1 MKRPLTLMLV
11 LLLLL
16 TACSG
21 APAGPAEPPAEEAAE
36 PVEIKLWTYPVGE
49 WGNPTAISS
58 LVSGFQRANPDIRL
72 TVEHLDYDTGDAR
85 VEEAIASGTLPDL
98 VLESPERLL
107 SDWGERGLMA
117 DLTGLWET
125 EEAGEIYDSV
135 RAACRLG
142 DGTYCVYPICMS
154 AHCMAI
160 NYDLFQAAG
169 ALRYL
174 DEETRTWTTEGFIQ
188 AVEALRAYGQ
198 EQVAA
203 VYCGGQG
210 GDQGTR
216 ALVTNLCGGSFT
228 DPDHTR
234 YTVASPENIR
244 ALELLRDL
252 EGVEFDP
259 DLAGAGEVERFCKG
273 ELAMAFCWNGALEV
287 LHTVKNPDLD
297 FRILAMTFP
306 AETGEP
312 RLESGIWGF
321 GVFESC
327 DARRTEAAKAFIRY
341 VTGDDAR
348 YTRAVQIANFWPVR
362 DVPGIYDNDPLMSAY
377 SAFIPYA
384 GDYCQ
389 VTPNWVAARGAWWKM
404 LQQVGAGEDVP
415 TAVAAFSREV
425 SGG

>member
-1 MKRPLTLMLV
+1 MKRAFALTLV
-11 LLLLL
+11 LLLTL
-16 TACSG
+16 TACG
-21 APAGPAEPPAEEAAE
+21 VAPAGPPEPPAEDPAE

-49 WGNPTAISS
+49 WGNPTAISG
-58 LVSGFQRANPDIRL
+58 LVSGFQRSHPDIRL

-85 VEEAIASGTLPDL
+85 VEEAVASGTLPDL

-117 DLTGLWET
+117 DLGDLWET
-125 EEAGEIYDSV
+125 EQAGAVYDAV
-135 RAACRLG
+135 RAACRRG

-154 AHCMAI
+154 THCMAI

-169 ALRYL
+169 ALQCL
-174 DEETRTWTTEGFIQ
+174 DEEKRTWSTEGFIQ

-198 EQVAA
+198 EQAAA

-228 DPDHTR
+228 DPEHTR
-234 YTVASPENIR
+234 YTVDSPENIR

-252 EGVEFDP
+252 EGVDFDP
-259 DLAGAGEVERFCKG
+259 ALQGAGEIERFCKG
-273 ELAMAFCWNGALEV
+273 ELAMAFCWNGSLEV
-287 LHTVKNPDLD
+287 VHTVKNPDLD

-306 AETGEP
+306 TETGEP
-312 RLESGIWGF
+312 RLQSGIWGF
-321 GVFESC
+321 GVFDSGDE
-327 DARRTEAAKAFIRY
+327 ARIAAAKAFIRY
-341 VTGDDAR
+341 VAGDDAR
-348 YTRAVQIANFWPVR
+348 YTQAVQIANFWPVR
-362 DVPGIYDNDPLMSAY
+362 DMPGIYDNDPLMSAY

-384 GDYCQ
+384 DDYCQ

-404 LQQVGAGEDVP
+404 LQRVGAGEDVSA
-415 TAVAAFSREV
+415 AVQAFSREV

>member
-1 MKRPLTLMLV
+1 M
-11 LLLLL
+11 
-16 TACSG
+16 
-21 APAGPAEPPAEEAAE
+21 
-36 PVEIKLWTYPVGE
+36 EIKLWTYPVGE
-49 WGNPTAISS
+49 WGNPTAISG

-85 VEEAIASGTLPDL
+85 VEEAVASGTLPDL

-117 DLTGLWET
+117 DLGDLWET
-125 EEAGEIYDSV
+125 EQAGAVYDAV
-135 RAACRLG
+135 RAACRRG

-154 AHCMAI
+154 THCMAI

-169 ALRYL
+169 ALQYL
-174 DEETRTWTTEGFIQ
+174 DEEKRTWSTEGFIQ

-198 EQVAA
+198 EQAA
-203 VYCGGQG
+203 AIYCGGQG

-228 DPDHTR
+228 DPEHTR
-234 YTVASPENIR
+234 YTVDSPENIR

-252 EGVEFDP
+252 EGVDFDP
-259 DLAGAGEVERFCKG
+259 ALQGAGEIERFCKG
-273 ELAMAFCWNGALEV
+273 ELAMAFCWNGSLEV
-287 LHTVKNPDLD
+287 VHTVKNPDLD

-306 AETGEP
+306 TETGEP
-312 RLESGIWGF
+312 RLQSGIWGF
-321 GVFESC
+321 GVFDSGDE
-327 DARRTEAAKAFIRY
+327 ARIAAAKAFIRY
-341 VTGDDAR
+341 VAGDDAR
-348 YTRAVQIANFWPVR
+348 YTQAVQIANFWPVR
-362 DVPGIYDNDPLMSAY
+362 DMPGIYDNDPLMSAY

-384 GDYCQ
+384 DDYCQ

-404 LQQVGAGEDVP
+404 LQRVGAGEDVSA
-415 TAVAAFSREV
+415 AVQAFSREV